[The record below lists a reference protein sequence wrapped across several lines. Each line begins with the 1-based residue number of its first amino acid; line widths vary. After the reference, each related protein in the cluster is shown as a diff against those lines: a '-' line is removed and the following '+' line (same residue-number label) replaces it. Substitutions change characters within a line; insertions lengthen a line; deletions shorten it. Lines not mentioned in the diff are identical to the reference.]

1 MAFVTSAAASLRPAA
16 ARAAT
21 STAAVGR
28 RDGAFV
34 QPLRT
39 AARVAA
45 PRATVSMKSAEQQAA
60 EVCAICGARS
70 GALALRAVQM
80 PPAPEGWRLLGCWCC
95 YVGRSSSSPS
105 VCVRLRVRAEY

>member
-1 MAFVTSAAASLRPAA
+1 MTVTPPSPPTPIPSIMAFVTSAAASLRPTA

-21 STAAVGR
+21 SLAAVGR
-28 RDGAFV
+28 RDGAFM

-60 EVCAICGARS
+60 EVRAIRGA
-70 GALALRAVQM
+70 GCVALAWRA
-80 PPAPEGWRLLGCWCC
+80 A
-95 YVGRSSSSPS
+95 
-105 VCVRLRVRAEY
+105 